1 MNVST
6 AVAYVSSS
14 ATLLPEPELEALLQD
29 AREFNR
35 TVGVTGVLLHHDG
48 SFFQYFEGPR
58 DSVDQV
64 YDRIRASRRHHTILE
79 LFQGQVAH
87 CIFTDW
93 QMGFAKTPQSA
104 ILKLSQAEW
113 QASAVGIHHIDSPSA
128 GVELLRAYWASVA
141 PYGHRR

>member
-1 MNVST
+1 MNAST

-29 AREFNR
+29 ARAFNR

-48 SFFQYFEGPR
+48 SFFQYFEGLR
-58 DSVDQV
+58 DSADQV
-64 YDRIRASRRHHTILE
+64 YDRIRASRRHHTIFE
-79 LFQGQVAH
+79 LFRGPVAH

-113 QASAVGIHHIDSPSA
+113 RASAASIHQIESPSP
-128 GVELLRAYWASVA
+128 GVELLTAYWKSVA
-141 PYGHRR
+141 PYGSRA